1 MRRSAMALLALVLL
15 TGACG
20 DDDGS
25 GDQLAEVIAERDA
38 LQARLDAAEQR
49 HDRSAASQQAVAEII
64 ADPSAFGTEDEV
76 LDLLDQYAESPSI
89 GYVDDALGA
98 TTWRIGWRDTL
109 FSGVDANLETWV
121 VWLADDGS
129 TGGSLWSW
137 NGTAA
142 NGEPFSLS
150 GIVLEE
156 FNDEGLYEALTVY
169 YPMEGD
175 EVRRAFDEGNLQQG

>member
-1 MRRSAMALLALVLL
+1 MRRWTVIVVAVLL
-15 TGACG
+15 LVGACG
-20 DDDGS
+20 GDGGS
-25 GDQLAEVIAERDA
+25 DDQLAEVTAERDA
-38 LQARLDAAEQR
+38 LQAQLDAAEQR

-64 ADPSAFGTEDEV
+64 ADPEAVGTESEV

-89 GYVDDALGA
+89 PYVDDALGE

-109 FSGVDANLETWV
+109 FSGVDANLESWV
-121 VWLADDGS
+121 IWLADDGS

-150 GIVLEE
+150 GIVLEA

-169 YPMEGD
+169 YPMSDD
-175 EVRRAFDEGNLQQG
+175 EVQRAFAQGNL